1 MLVNISGSFFEIGQ
15 QRTQMFILSFEPY
28 LNSNYKSESDVR
40 KIFYI
45 ISMNLL
51 YKVVLK
57 IDVQYSDKLAAPV
70 TSCPS
75 CKRGTTLIIL
85 SHLLG
90 SATSFLCA
98 PGYGQWHSLPNSA
111 WIAMIKVFL
120 AVLSITINLHNWL
133 CFEIKIYNDSFK
145 YAQVYK
151 HRKFWIY
158 WIHN

>member
-28 LNSNYKSESDVR
+28 LNSNYKSESDDR

-57 IDVQYSDKLAAPV
+57 IDVQAHHLYTVIYKLLSQYSDKLGAPV

-85 SHLLG
+85 SLTYWAMPLPSFVHLVMASGIL
-90 SATSFLCA
+90 SPTL
-98 PGYGQWHSLPNSA
+98 HELP
-111 WIAMIKVFL
+111 
-120 AVLSITINLHNWL
+120 
-133 CFEIKIYNDSFK
+133 
-145 YAQVYK
+145 
-151 HRKFWIY
+151 
-158 WIHN
+158 